1 MQGRVPHVDRHLN
14 RNRVRLR
21 PERRC
26 VKQPGHSDLQHID
39 VHEGGDSYSEPGRH
53 GQLLAGNGIQHQRH
67 LLGPGLALLVN
78 DGTVLVR
85 FLKLCSR
92 TGDSIPGLTAKRSRV
107 RSKRH
112 RSALALAESFGAP
125 VFEPTWWPEDT
136 RKVSY
141 ELDALQSDAMYRI
154 GSTRSGGTP
163 ICVIGRLEKPG
174 LHLPVGNWS
183 PIPELEAIGG
193 LVSISDDHVRA
204 VVHQEQQTIHLIGY
218 ASEAEVVQAVTSFQR
233 VPAESD

>member
-1 MQGRVPHVDRHLN
+1 MG
-14 RNRVRLR
+14 
-21 PERRC
+21 
-26 VKQPGHSDLQHID
+26 
-39 VHEGGDSYSEPGRH
+39 
-53 GQLLAGNGIQHQRH
+53 
-67 LLGPGLALLVN
+67 
-78 DGTVLVR
+78 
-85 FLKLCSR
+85 
-92 TGDSIPGLTAKRSRV
+92 
-107 RSKRH
+107 SKRH

-141 ELDALQSDAMYRI
+141 ELDALQSGAMYRI

-174 LHLPVGNWS
+174 LNLPVGNWS

-193 LVSISDDHVRA
+193 LVSTSDDRVRA

-233 VPAESD
+233 VPGGFGLSRKGG